1 MRITVPPPTRVY
13 TKAENRIDFA
23 IHALGFLAATGAS
36 VWLLL
41 NISSAIVLATVS
53 VYCMALLGLI
63 VCSAAYHFTPHGVLK
78 EILSRVEHGAI
89 FVMIAATYT
98 PFAVNRLGY
107 PVGSIILV
115 SIWSLAAAGIAI
127 KLFTPSRFD
136 GLRIPLYLVMGW
148 LIVTVMQPLS
158 ASVAAMD
165 FWLLIIGGVLYTIGV
180 VFHVF
185 ERLPF
190 HREIWHVFVLSA
202 AGLHFSAIAS
212 EFMARAH

>member
-1 MRITVPPPTRVY
+1 MRVTVPPPSRIY
-13 TKAENRIDFA
+13 TKTENRIDFVL
-23 IHALGFLAATGAS
+23 HAAGFIAAAVAS

-41 NISSAIVLATVS
+41 NISGPVVLATVS
-53 VYCMALLGLI
+53 VYCAALLGLI

-107 PVGSIILV
+107 PVGNIILAA
-115 SIWSLAAAGIAI
+115 IWTLALAGIAI
-127 KLFTPSRFD
+127 KLFLPSRFD
-136 GLRIPLYLVMGW
+136 ALRVPLYLVMGW
-148 LIVTVMQPLS
+148 LIVTVVQPLS
-158 ASVAAMD
+158 ASVAAFD
-165 FWLLIIGGVLYTIGV
+165 FWLLITGGILYTIGV

-190 HREIWHVFVLSA
+190 HREIWHVFVL
-202 AGLHFSAIAS
+202 
-212 EFMARAH
+212 